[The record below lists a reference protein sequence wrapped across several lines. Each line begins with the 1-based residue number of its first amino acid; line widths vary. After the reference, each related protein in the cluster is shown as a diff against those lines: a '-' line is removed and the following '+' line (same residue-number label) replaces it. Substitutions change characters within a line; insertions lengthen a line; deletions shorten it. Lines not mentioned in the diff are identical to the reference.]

1 MCCLSF
7 FFFRIFFSVSQ
18 LHATPQYH
26 YISITNS
33 RWYKDGFTVK
43 RNTDTRAA
51 AHKLNIVIS
60 INYYFA
66 GMYQRTG
73 GGCQVSGE
81 LWDCSL

>member
-7 FFFRIFFSVSQ
+7 FFRIFFNVSQ
-18 LHATPQYH
+18 LHTTPQYQ

-33 RWYKDGFTVK
+33 RWCKDGFTIK

-51 AHKLNIVIS
+51 AHQLNIGIS

-73 GGCQVSGE
+73 GGCQVRGE
-81 LWDCSL
+81 LWDRSL

>member
-1 MCCLSF
+1 MLFEF
-7 FFFRIFFSVSQ
+7 FFFAFFLVS
-18 LHATPQYH
+18 ANYTPPPQYQ

-33 RWYKDGFTVK
+33 RWCKDGFTIK

-51 AHKLNIVIS
+51 AHQLNIVIS

-81 LWDCSL
+81 LWDRSL

>member
-7 FFFRIFFSVSQ
+7 FFLIFFNVSQ
-18 LHATPQYH
+18 LHTTPQYQ

-33 RWYKDGFTVK
+33 RWCKDGFTIK
-43 RNTDTRAA
+43 RNTDTSAA
-51 AHKLNIVIS
+51 AHQLNIVIS

-73 GGCQVSGE
+73 GGCQVRGE
-81 LWDCSL
+81 LWDRSL